1 MDSSPRPQ
9 ASGIV
14 PPMEPRPGSSAALF
28 AKLAEFK
35 KNWIKGGWSWDR
47 RYSCVASSFNHEMEG
62 EARTVVI
69 AYLPHEW
76 TSKTVGGAPPQAKEL
91 AESTGGVRPDQ
102 RLYTMDQLGRIVAFG
117 LWWPWGDEITVSLR
131 IGLGGYVGEPDLAR
145 LRETFGALD

>member
-1 MDSSPRPQ
+1 MDSSPRPL

-35 KNWIKGGWSWDR
+35 KNWIKGGWSWDS

-91 AESTGGVRPDQ
+91 ADSTGGIRPDQ

>member
-1 MDSSPRPQ
+1 MDSSPRPH

-35 KNWIKGGWSWDR
+35 KNWIKGGWSWDS

-62 EARTVVI
+62 EARAVVL

-76 TSKTVGGAPPQAKEL
+76 SSKTISGAPPQAKEL

-102 RLYTMDQLGRIVAFG
+102 RLFTMDQLGRIVAFG